1 MSLSILASVTDQ
13 GRSNFAELLQEGR
26 AFTVTHFVTGG
37 GGHDAG
43 DPTVALTPDP
53 ALLVIPGQTFG
64 PKTITSKTLITPY
77 CVKYVCDL
85 DFLDA
90 VGNLSNIGLIAT
102 FTYSPIPA
110 DPLLGTSF
118 LFAIG
123 NFPLVVKTDAETRSI
138 NVEVE
143 F

>member
-1 MSLSILASVTDQ
+1 MSLAILASITDQ
-13 GRSNFAELLQEGR
+13 GRSNLADLLQMGR
-26 AFTVTHFVTGG
+26 AFTVTEFVTGG
-37 GGHDAG
+37 GGHDSG
-43 DPTVALTPDP
+43 DPSVALTPDP
-53 ALLVIPGQTFG
+53 SLTTLPGRTFG
-64 PKTITSKTLITPY
+64 PKALTSKTLITPY

-90 VGNLSNIGLIAT
+90 VGDLSNVGLIAT

-110 DPLLGTSF
+110 DPLLGTKF

-123 NFPLVVKTDAETRSI
+123 NFPLVVKTDAETRTI